1 MPPTLALSLGL
12 CSSDMSLPSQPN
24 EATHP
29 HGQNQL
35 ENMQQNIEK
44 VNDSLSHLVN
54 RFVPLMANM
63 GHTRPDA
70 GASSQQ

>member
-1 MPPTLALSLGL
+1 
-12 CSSDMSLPSQPN
+12 
-24 EATHP
+24 
-29 HGQNQL
+29 
-35 ENMQQNIEK
+35 MQQNIEK

-70 GASSQQ
+70 GASSQQQESQNTSKSS